1 MDQLDNQLD
10 GQMTISDLFKPP
22 ERLFAVSRI
31 FARARKSM
39 SLAEQK
45 TFVYALSRLKFTETS
60 DSECVYLDKQTLA
73 QIVGVSGDPDH
84 LSVNL
89 KRYIKDLPRHS
100 FIEID
105 SEDLDLYESGM
116 FITRLTMLKNRIRI
130 KFEKDY
136 LSLFTGLSTNYI
148 TMWSADIFQMESK
161 RSVQFYEFLRSVTD
175 TRKDINSVALGVK
188 ALKEMFDI
196 PMDGKGSYMREKG
209 GFNRPVFEQRVIDP
223 LCEDLQK
230 SRMITLVTQP
240 DGKAYEK
247 VKRGKR
253 VDGYRFYWTFTDR
266 PAVASADEVHEIQN
280 RVDKDPRILKVAK
293 DLLTG
298 NRKPKKDA
306 FHAMEQSGDD
316 KDELFRIIQEKQEQE
331 RQDEQIPGQ
340 TSIFDYLNKK

>member
-1 MDQLDNQLD
+1 MDQLDNQLS
-10 GQMTISDLFKPP
+10 GQMTINDLFKPP

-31 FARARKSM
+31 FARARKNM

-45 TFVYALSRLKFTETS
+45 TFVYALSQLKFTEEAKS
-60 DSECVYLDKQTLA
+60 NYIRLDKKTLA
-73 QIVGVSGDPDH
+73 NIVGVHSDPDH
-84 LSVNL
+84 LSVDLFNQ
-89 KRYIKDLPRHS
+89 IKDLPRNS
-100 FIEID
+100 YIEIK
-105 SEDLDLYESGM
+105 EKDLDLYTCG
-116 FITRLTMLKNRIRI
+116 FVVTAITSFKNIVRIR
-130 KFEKDY
+130 FNDEY
-136 LSLFTGLSTNYI
+136 LPLFTGLSTNYI

-161 RSVQFYEFLRSVTD
+161 RSVQFYELLRSETD

-188 ALKEMFDI
+188 ALKEMFGI
-196 PMDGKGSYMREKG
+196 PLEGKGSYMREKG

-223 LCEDLQK
+223 ICADLQR

-247 VKRGKR
+247 VKHGNR

-293 DLLTG
+293 DLISG
-298 NRKPKKDA
+298 SKKPKKDT
-306 FHAMEQSGDD
+306 FHTMEQSVDD

-331 RQDEQIPGQ
+331 QRDAQIPGQ